1 MIEKFSDAELK
12 QILTELNIPTANK
25 KENICK
31 EQIAELR
38 VLWKNKNLETAHRAI
53 FKIIDYAMNNY
64 QSETKLNRSV
74 QFEDREEYIQMYQE
88 ILEII
93 KKHNREWENEK
104 T

>member
-1 MIEKFSDAELK
+1 M
-12 QILTELNIPTANK
+12 
-25 KENICK
+25 
-31 EQIAELR
+31 
-38 VLWKNKNLETAHRAI
+38 AI
-53 FKIIDYAMNNY
+53 FKIIDYTMNNY

-74 QFEDREEYIQMYQE
+74 QFEDRNEYIQMYQE